1 MAKKRIPEVPRDGS
15 EVDFIPENFMLIDGA
30 EGSAKMRMDLF
41 GKASTIEELDET
53 KYEKPE
59 DGIPKTDLAEGV
71 QYSLGLA
78 DTALQAS
85 DIEGKQDLLHAGEN
99 IEITDDNV
107 VNVINR
113 TELLVDVPLAFH
125 TVNDNLHLGLVTGNS
140 VIPTP
145 TVSDASSELVTD
157 ESGNIKWNKIGS
169 PNGWALVNADDLYY
183 GQVTY
188 AKICELDMDYDT
200 SYHACT
206 TSFNV
211 VVLNNGFDGDPVES
225 GTVDLTFYSQ
235 SQANMARCEGRWSR
249 YSTVLYRRRSETDN
263 KNQLSIAGC
272 FAILSSDRSHLE
284 VWLKMTNRFNSL
296 STLAVSCTIN
306 TGAEMSYSYGTVY
319 ETYKNPWKYVNSHVY
334 STGTEPSVPSGGK
347 SYVFD
352 AYQQE
357 YYDASQD
364 EVTLDITDLS
374 SATEFIVEI
383 PAWVPL
389 GKLSLNADMQISVSD
404 VSSFTP
410 CTVTITPVR
419 CRYGTGDEAGYDPDV
434 VISSGFTKDTDTGAQ
449 MGISCAM
456 PIYDASVSYYWGTVA
471 DRFKISLDYT
481 APSGDRTASTAT
493 LKIRFRS
500 AYGNCEARTTHGDLR
515 ATWNT

>member
-41 GKASTIEELDET
+41 GKASSIEELDEA

-71 QYSLGLA
+71 RDSLGLA

-113 TELLVDVPLAFH
+113 TELLVDAPFAFR
-125 TVNDNLHLGLVTGNS
+125 TVNDNIHLGLATGNS

-145 TVSDASSELVTD
+145 TVSDVSSELVTD

-169 PNGWALVNADDLYY
+169 PNGWAMVSADDWYY

-211 VVLNNGFDGDPVES
+211 AVLNNGVDGDPVES
-225 GTVDLTFYSQ
+225 GTVDLTFYSM
-235 SQANMARCEGRWSR
+235 SRVNMARCEGRWSR
-249 YSTVLYRRRSETDN
+249 YSTVLYERTFADHKQR
-263 KNQLSIAGC
+263 LSIAGC

-306 TGAEMSYSYGTVY
+306 TGVEMSYSYGTVY
-319 ETYKNPWKYVNSHVY
+319 ETYKNPWKYINSHVY
-334 STGTEPSVPSGGK
+334 STGTEPSVPSDGK
-347 SYVFD
+347 SFVFD

-357 YYDASQD
+357 YYDASRD
-364 EVTLDITDLS
+364 EVTVDITDLS
-374 SATEFIVEI
+374 SATEFIVET

-410 CTVTITPVR
+410 CTVTITPAR
-419 CRYGTGDEAGYDPDV
+419 CRYGTGDVGGYDPDV
-434 VISSGFTKDTDTGAQ
+434 VISSGFTKDTGTGAQ
-449 MGISCAM
+449 MGISCTM
-456 PIYDASVSYYWGTVA
+456 PIYDTSVSYYWGYVN
-471 DRFKISLDYT
+471 DRFKISLDYPT
-481 APSGDRTASTAT
+481 PTGDRTASTAT

-500 AYGNCEARTTHGDLR
+500 AYGNCEARTTHGDVR